1 MLYFV
6 YDLDDD
12 DNNNNN
18 HEAFAS
24 TLRSDSVATLDTRQW
39 SHCRPIH
46 FILFRLPD
54 GPAASAS
61 SHKQQHQVRV
71 LIDAITHQVTQQ
83 VEASPEGGTGSASVG
98 H

>member
-24 TLRSDSVATLDTRQW
+24 TLRSDSVATLD
-39 SHCRPIH
+39 
-46 FILFRLPD
+46 
-54 GPAASAS
+54 S
-61 SHKQQHQVRV
+61 SHTVSTSFFSVCLTDQQHRPHRTNSNTNFHQVRV
-71 LIDAITHQVTQQ
+71 LIDAIISHTAPRLHQKNTNVNFH
-83 VEASPEGGTGSASVG
+83 VK
-98 H
+98 